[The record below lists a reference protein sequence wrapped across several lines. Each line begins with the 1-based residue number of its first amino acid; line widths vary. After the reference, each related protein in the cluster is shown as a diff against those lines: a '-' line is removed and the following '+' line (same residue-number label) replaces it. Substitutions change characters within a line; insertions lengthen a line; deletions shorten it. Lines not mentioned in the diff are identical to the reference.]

1 MRSPSL
7 TVRVQ
12 LVTMNPAETNDLG
25 VLYQIAS
32 LATRSMATAAQN
44 EVLSIIMA
52 ALPAESGSLSLI
64 NPDNGRLEICI
75 QQGLPPDLG
84 DFALRPG
91 QGITGWVALHGKPL
105 LVADVTAES
114 RYIAARQGVQCEMAA
129 PLIVEGNNVGVVN
142 LDADRVGAFGPADLA
157 RLERFATEAGAV
169 LHRLWQLERLRTNS
183 ARLTTLVELG
193 HALVAQLASE
203 DLLSTLTQSGRAL
216 FSAELCL
223 LHDYDGTTHELALH
237 AWSATGSLSSSAL
250 SLQQQTVSADHSL
263 LAAVIRSGKPME
275 FQHIDGPGY
284 SEAADLP
291 ADRSLTSAL
300 AAPLFREGVPA
311 GVLSVFHASPH
322 RFNDDEKRLIAA
334 LASFAA
340 VALQNARLYARVFQ
354 SEETL
359 RKNET
364 LTTLGMLAA
373 EIAHEIRNPLLV
385 IKLLHGTLGSDF
397 PPDDPR
403 RRDLEV
409 ITEKIEQL
417 ESIVSRVLQFGRT
430 PSTLHSHWSLAEV
443 LDDTLVL
450 LRAKLNQA
458 SVQLHYAAPRGSL
471 TVDANKGQ
479 LQQVILNLVI
489 NSFHAMPH
497 GGDLTI
503 SCTDEGS
510 AGARV
515 VHLDIADTGGGIPA
529 TIQPRIFESFLS
541 GRADGTGLGLAIAK
555 RIMKDHHGELT
566 LVSTSPRGTA
576 MRITL
581 PLLQN

>member
-1 MRSPSL
+1 
-7 TVRVQ
+7 
-12 LVTMNPAETNDLG
+12 MNSAETNDLA

-32 LATRSMATAAQN
+32 LATRSAAAAAQN

-52 ALPAESGSLSLI
+52 AFPAESGSLSLI

-75 QQGLPPDLG
+75 QQGLPPDVG

-91 QGITGWVALHGKPL
+91 QGVTGWVALHGKPL
-105 LVADVTAES
+105 LVSDVAAES

-142 LDADRVGAFGPADLA
+142 LDADRVGAFSHADLA

-216 FSAELCL
+216 FSSDLCL
-223 LHDYDGTTHELALH
+223 LHDYDSSTHELQLH
-237 AWSATGSLSSSAL
+237 AWSATGGLSVPVLA
-250 SLQQQTVSADHSL
+250 LQQQTVSADHSL

-275 FQHIDGPGY
+275 FLHIDGPGY

-291 ADRSLTSAL
+291 ADRTLTSAL
-300 AAPLFREGVPA
+300 AAPLFREGVA
-311 GVLSVFHASPH
+311 SGVLSVFHAAPH
-322 RFNDDEKRLIAA
+322 RFNDDEKRLLAA

-397 PPDDPR
+397 SPNDPR

-430 PSTLHSHWSLAEV
+430 PSTLHSRWSLAEI

-450 LRAKLNQA
+450 LRAKLAQA
-458 SVQLHYAAPRGSL
+458 SVELHYPTPNRSL
-471 TVDANKGQ
+471 VVEANKGQ
-479 LQQVILNLVI
+479 LQQVVLNLVL
-489 NSFHAMPH
+489 NSLHAMPH
-497 GGDLTI
+497 GGELTI
-503 SCTDEGS
+503 SCKDDGP
-510 AGARV
+510 AGARMV
-515 VHLDIADTGGGIPA
+515 NLDITDTGGGIPA

-555 RIMKDHHGELT
+555 RIMKDHHGELV
-566 LVSTSPRGTA
+566 LVSTSPRGTT
-576 MRITL
+576 MRLTL
-581 PLLQN
+581 PLLQG

>member
-1 MRSPSL
+1 MSSE
-7 TVRVQ
+7 
-12 LVTMNPAETNDLG
+12 ETKDLA

-32 LATRSMATAAQN
+32 LATRSVATAAQN
-44 EVLSIIMA
+44 EVLAIIMA
-52 ALPAESGSLSLI
+52 AFPAQSGSLSLI

-75 QQGLPPDLG
+75 QQGLPPDIG

-91 QGITGWVALHGKPL
+91 QGVTGWVALHGRPL
-105 LVADVTAES
+105 LVSDVTAES
-114 RYIAARQGVQCEMAA
+114 RYIAARQGVKCEIAA

-142 LDADRVGAFGPADLA
+142 LDADHVAAFDQNDLA

-183 ARLTTLVELG
+183 ARLSTLVELG

-203 DLLSTLTQSGRAL
+203 DLLSTLTESGRAL
-216 FSAELCL
+216 FSAQLCL
-223 LHDYDGTTHELALH
+223 LHDYDSATHELRLH
-237 AWSATGSLSSSAL
+237 AWSTTTTPTSSAL
-250 SLQQQTVSADHSL
+250 ELHQRTVSADHSL

-291 ADRSLTSAL
+291 PDRSLTSAL

-311 GVLSVFHASPH
+311 GVLSVFHTTPH
-322 RFNDDEKRLIAA
+322 RFNDDEKRLLAA

-397 PPDDPR
+397 PPGDPR
-403 RRDLEV
+403 HRDLQV

-430 PSTLHSHWSLAEV
+430 PSTLHSRWSLAEI

-450 LRAKLNQA
+450 LRAKLAQA
-458 SVQLHYAAPRGSL
+458 SVQLHCAPPSRSL
-471 TVDANKGQ
+471 LVEANKGQ
-479 LQQVILNLVI
+479 LQQVILNLVL
-489 NSFHAMPH
+489 NSLHAMTH
-497 GGDLTI
+497 GGELTI
-503 SCTDEGS
+503 TCTDETVGT
-510 AGARV
+510 ARI
-515 VHLDIADTGGGIPA
+515 VHLDITDTGTGIPA

-566 LVSTSPRGTA
+566 LGNTSPRGTT
-576 MRITL
+576 MRLTL
-581 PLLQN
+581 PLLPG

>member
-1 MRSPSL
+1 MS
-7 TVRVQ
+7 
-12 LVTMNPAETNDLG
+12 ADETKDLP
-25 VLYQIAS
+25 VLYKISS
-32 LATRSMATAAQN
+32 LATRSAATVAQN
-44 EVLSIIMA
+44 EVLAIIMA
-52 ALPAESGSLSLI
+52 AFPAQSGSLSLI

-75 QQGLPPDLG
+75 QQGLPPDVG

-91 QGITGWVALHGKPL
+91 QGVTGWVALHGKSL
-105 LVADVTAES
+105 LVSDVKAES

-142 LDADRVGAFGPADLA
+142 LDADNVGAFTQSDLA

-193 HALVAQLASE
+193 HALVAELASE

-216 FSAELCL
+216 FSSELCL
-223 LHDYDGTTHELALH
+223 LHDYDQATHELTLH
-237 AWSATGSLSSSAL
+237 AWSATGNLSAASL
-250 SLQQQTVSADHSL
+250 SLQQQTVPADHSL
-263 LAAVIRSGKPME
+263 LVAVIRSGKPME

-300 AAPLFREGVPA
+300 AAPLFREGTPA
-311 GVLSVFHASPH
+311 GVLSVFHSSPH
-322 RFNDDEKRLIAA
+322 RFNDDEKRLLAA

-385 IKLLHGTLGSDF
+385 IKLLHGTLGADF
-397 PPDDPR
+397 QPDDPR
-403 RRDLEV
+403 RRDLQV

-430 PSTLHSHWSLAEV
+430 PSALHARWSLAEV

-450 LRAKLNQA
+450 LRAKLDQA
-458 SVQLHYAAPRGSL
+458 GVQLHCAPPSRSL
-471 TVDANKGQ
+471 WVEANKGQ
-479 LQQVILNLVI
+479 LQQVILNIVL
-489 NSFHAMPH
+489 NAFHAMPH
-497 GGDLTI
+497 GGELTI
-503 SCTDEGS
+503 ACSDETLAGS
-510 AGARV
+510 RV
-515 VHLDIADTGGGIPA
+515 AHLDITDTGTGIPA

-566 LVSTSPRGTA
+566 LVNTSPRGTT
-576 MRITL
+576 MRLTL
-581 PLLQN
+581 PLLPG